1 QFIATGGNPR
11 ASYISGVNVD
21 RITISAFVLAGI
33 LAAVAGLL
41 AAGRQG
47 SVTNTMGEGMVL
59 LAFAGALLGGAS
71 LQGGA
76 GTPRRMLGGAVLLAL
91 FSNALSLL
99 AVGVHLVYASKGAFI
114 CVALLIDQARI
125 RWRNRLL
132 HREQLERLSAA
143 GVQETG
149 AVEAVGSGSPGG
161 HARTRRHRRARRGR
175 QEGRRRGEERDARGG
190 PGTVLQVGGAAR
202 ACERHP

>member
-76 GTPRRMLGGAVLLAL
+76 GTPMGMLGGALLL
-91 FSNALSLL
+91 GMFSNALNLL
-99 AVGVHLVYASKGAFI
+99 GVGVHLVYASKGALIF
-114 CVALLIDQARI
+114 VALLIDQARI
-125 RWRNRLL
+125 RWRNHLL
-132 HREQLERLSAA
+132 HVEQMERLGEAGDVTPGADHRPEGLPSA
-143 GVQETG
+143 
-149 AVEAVGSGSPGG
+149 
-161 HARTRRHRRARRGR
+161 R
-175 QEGRRRGEERDARGG
+175 
-190 PGTVLQVGGAAR
+190 
-202 ACERHP
+202 